1 MSIAFELSAAV
12 ELSTAGVYVQDH
24 YLDAPQVQALLSCLE
39 ARREQGAFQAAR
51 VGKALTLRRDAGVR
65 GDFTCWL
72 QEPLFAAE
80 RELLD
85 RLEQLRLALNRDLYL
100 GLFDLELHYAWY
112 PPGAGYER
120 HVDQSLG
127 DSTRQLS
134 LVLYLNDT
142 WSAAAGGELR
152 IFDNDGSFRDFAPQ
166 GGRLVCFRTP
176 QREHSV
182 LPASRDR
189 FSLSGWFRTRD

>member
-1 MSIAFELSAAV
+1 MSIAAA
-12 ELSTAGVYVQDH
+12 LRAAGVCVQDH
-24 YLDAPQVQALLSCLE
+24 YLDASQVQALLSCLE
-39 ARREQGAFQAAR
+39 TRREQGAFHAAR
-51 VGKALTLRRDAGVR
+51 VGKAQTLRRDTGVR
-65 GDFTCWL
+65 GDLTCWL
-72 QEPLFAAE
+72 QEPLHTAE
-80 RELLD
+80 RELLEG
-85 RLEQLRLALNRDLYL
+85 LEELRLALNRELYL

-120 HVDQSLG
+120 HVDQAQG

-134 LVLYLNDT
+134 LVLYLNEP

-152 IFDNDGSFRDFAPQ
+152 IFDGDGGHRDIAPQ

-176 QREHSV
+176 QREHGV

-189 FSLSGWFRTRD
+189 FSLSGWFRTRG

>member
-1 MSIAFELSAAV
+1 
-12 ELSTAGVYVQDH
+12 
-24 YLDAPQVQALLSCLE
+24 VQALLSCLH
-39 ARREQGAFQAAR
+39 ARRGQGAFHAAR
-51 VGKALTLRRDAGVR
+51 VGKALTLRHDAGVR
-65 GDFTCWL
+65 GDLTCWL
-72 QEPLFAAE
+72 EEPLFAAE

-85 RLEQLRLALNRDLYL
+85 GLEQLRLALNRELYL

-120 HVDQSLG
+120 HVDQPQG
-127 DSTRQLS
+127 GTTRQLS
-134 LVLYLNDT
+134 LVLYLNET

-152 IFDNDGSFRDFAPQ
+152 IFDRDGGYRDIAPQ

-176 QREHSV
+176 QREHGV

>member
-1 MSIAFELSAAV
+1 MNVAAA
-12 ELSTAGVYVQDH
+12 LRAAGVCVQDH
-24 YLDAPQVQALLSCLE
+24 YLDALQVQALLSCLQ

-51 VGKALTLRRDAGVR
+51 VGKAQTLRRDAGVR
-65 GDFTCWL
+65 GDLTCWL
-72 QEPLFAAE
+72 QEPLYAAE

-85 RLEQLRLALNRDLYL
+85 GLEQLRLELNREFYW

-120 HVDQSLG
+120 HVDQAMG

-134 LVLYLNDT
+134 LVLYLNEV

-152 IFDNDGSFRDFAPQ
+152 IFDDGGYRDIAPQ
-166 GGRLVCFRTP
+166 GGRLVCFRSP
-176 QREHSV
+176 QREHAV
-182 LPASRDR
+182 LPARRDR
-189 FSLSGWFRTRD
+189 FSLSGWFRTRG